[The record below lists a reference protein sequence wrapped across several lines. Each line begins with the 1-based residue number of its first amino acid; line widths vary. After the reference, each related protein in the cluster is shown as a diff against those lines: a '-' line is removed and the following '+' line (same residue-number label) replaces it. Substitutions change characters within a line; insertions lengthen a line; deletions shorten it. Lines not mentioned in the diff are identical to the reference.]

1 MCIGSG
7 VWFIFSFAVNI
18 SRQHAVLMHSTSHD
32 LHSLRIPIDEERV
45 TNGELKALGD
55 LINEI
60 ERHIGRS
67 IIEGD
72 GGAGLLAVATARREV

>member
-1 MCIGSG
+1 MGFG
-7 VWFIFSFAVNI
+7 LSFLLL
-18 SRQHAVLMHSTSHD
+18 SFTPTQLYSYYSSHHD
-32 LHSLRIPIDEERV
+32 LRPSLLIPIDEERV

-60 ERHIGRS
+60 ERHISRS

>member
-1 MCIGSG
+1 MI
-7 VWFIFSFAVNI
+7 VVSFAI
-18 SRQHAVLMHSTSHD
+18 FHANTTVHRHSSYHD
-32 LHSLRIPIDEERV
+32 LRPSLLIPIDEERV

-60 ERHIGRS
+60 ERHISRS

-72 GGAGLLAVATARREV
+72 GGAGLLAVASARREV

>member
-1 MCIGSG
+1 MCIVSG
-7 VWFIFSFAVNI
+7 VWFVFSFVVFLANTT
-18 SRQHAVLMHSTSHD
+18 VLMHSAYHD
-32 LHSLRIPIDEERV
+32 LRLLLIPIDEERV

-60 ERHIGRS
+60 ERHISRS

-72 GGAGLLAVATARREV
+72 GGAGLLAVASARREV

>member
-1 MCIGSG
+1 
-7 VWFIFSFAVNI
+7 
-18 SRQHAVLMHSTSHD
+18 MHSASPRSSFSSY
-32 LHSLRIPIDEERV
+32 LVDEERV

-60 ERHIGRS
+60 ERHISRS

-72 GGAGLLAVATARREV
+72 GGAGLLAVATARQEV